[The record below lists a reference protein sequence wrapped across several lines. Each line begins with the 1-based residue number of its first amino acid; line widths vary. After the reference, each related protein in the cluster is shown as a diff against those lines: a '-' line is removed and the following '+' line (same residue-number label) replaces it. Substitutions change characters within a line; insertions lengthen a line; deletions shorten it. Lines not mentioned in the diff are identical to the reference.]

1 MKSIY
6 LFTKTNKVQH
16 DEGKNSFEIFLRDLK
31 ILLEE
36 FIPSQYV
43 HTETQMVKSEVESK
57 LFLSTGEWK

>member
-57 LFLSTGEWK
+57 LFLSTGEWR